1 MPFISQTSEVRSI
14 YWFTNLGVN
23 PDHLA
28 EVVLVRFLHCKATPS
43 YFACGT
49 LCKEVPMPTVK
60 GGKGQASFPWG
71 GLDLHQLFVILL
83 TYHFSPIYLF
93 IQSFI
98 YISMCVSVAQS
109 CPTPCNPMDCSPP
122 GSSVHGILQA
132 RTLEWVAIPFS
143 RGSFWPRDRTW
154 VSHTTGRFFTI

>member
-14 YWFTNLGVN
+14 DWFTNLGVN

-28 EVVLVRFLHCKATPS
+28 EVVFVRFLHCKATPS

-49 LCKEVPMPTVK
+49 LCKEVTMPTVK
-60 GGKGQASFPWG
+60 GGKGQASSPWG

-132 RTLEWVAIPFS
+132 RTVEWVAIPFS
-143 RGSFWPRDRTW
+143 RGLFWPRDRTW